1 MASLTLELPDS
12 LMQQL
17 EQRGLSIHRL
27 QTLVGQWMQSYL
39 QKNEEETPKKRESE
53 WEHQVLPNG
62 IEIWIEPLEGKPYR
76 YPTVLVS
83 ASSLDMWRNLALS
96 GYEGDALAD
105 TEALYDE
112 V

>member
-17 EQRGLSIHRL
+17 EQRGLTIHRL

-39 QKNEEETPKKRESE
+39 QKNEEETTKKRESE

-76 YPTVLVS
+76 YPTIAVS
-83 ASSLDMWRNLALS
+83 AASLAGLEGCLPGIS
-96 GYEGDALAD
+96 GDALAD
-105 TEALYDE
+105 TEAVYDD
-112 V
+112 